1 MKDCCQQRGRHGQEK
16 QGTSRGSR
24 RPAERSSNGLYF
36 VLFFVNFDSYIMLQA
51 IGRYLKGCLKKASAS
66 EVEGPK
72 PKKIKQVYTI
82 RDVIKQHYKSLVED
96 EIPFE
101 STDKKYLG
109 SFQKAV
115 TTVLNKMSEEEL
127 EDAENILKTWNK
139 EGGPSDLQLK

>member
-1 MKDCCQQRGRHGQEK
+1 
-16 QGTSRGSR
+16 
-24 RPAERSSNGLYF
+24 
-36 VLFFVNFDSYIMLQA
+36 MLQA